1 MIMAGRNIPII
12 EVKSLTKLFGKFKA
26 LDSVSF
32 SVNEGEVHGFLGP
45 NGAGKSTTIR
55 TMLGISKPTSCRLRI
70 FGLDPIRDSP
80 EINSQLSYIPAE
92 AALWPS
98 LTGQQT
104 LDVLAGLRGSR
115 DRRAEVKIIDILSF
129 DPSKKVRTYSTGNF
143 RKLLLVAAFAA
154 PTDLLILDEP
164 TSGLDPLMELAFQ
177 ELVTDAVAQGKT
189 ILLSSHLLP
198 EVERLCSHVTII
210 KNGLI
215 VESSEMSKMKQITN
229 MIIEMEVSP
238 DIDIDVSQKRLAS
251 EIEIN
256 IEDIQTIRQPS
267 RLKFAV
273 DREKM
278 PRVLTYLGNQGI
290 SNFTCQATSLEEL
303 FIRHYEVGER

>member
-55 TMLGISKPTSCRLRI
+55 TMLGIYKPTSGRLRI

-115 DRRAEVKIIDILSF
+115 DRRAEVKN
-129 DPSKKVRTYSTGNF
+129 Y
-143 RKLLLVAAFAA
+143 
-154 PTDLLILDEP
+154 
-164 TSGLDPLMELAFQ
+164 
-177 ELVTDAVAQGKT
+177 
-189 ILLSSHLLP
+189 
-198 EVERLCSHVTII
+198 
-210 KNGLI
+210 
-215 VESSEMSKMKQITN
+215 
-229 MIIEMEVSP
+229 
-238 DIDIDVSQKRLAS
+238 
-251 EIEIN
+251 
-256 IEDIQTIRQPS
+256 
-267 RLKFAV
+267 
-273 DREKM
+273 
-278 PRVLTYLGNQGI
+278 
-290 SNFTCQATSLEEL
+290 
-303 FIRHYEVGER
+303 

>member
-55 TMLGISKPTSCRLRI
+55 TMLGIYKPTSGRLRI

-278 PRVLTYLGNQGI
+278 PRVLTYLVNQGI